1 MLPADGVV
9 LAGGQSRRMGRPK
22 HALTTPSGVSLLAS
36 AWRVLTEACAGH
48 VWVSGRESDPLRQ
61 YPEVVDRF
69 PGLGPL
75 AGIEAALSQ
84 CRQEWLCVLAVDLP
98 FVPSSLFVSLY
109 EASQRQYHAD
119 VLYPVA
125 SGVRHQPLAALWHV
139 RSHSVVKDFLSSGQA
154 PRVESLM
161 ERLPT
166 ATVAIDEPGWLLNV
180 NTPDDWA
187 AAQARWRP

>member
-9 LAGGQSRRMGRPK
+9 LAGGQSRRMGQPK
-22 HALTTPSGVSLLAS
+22 HALTTPSGGDLLAS
-36 AWRVLTEACAGH
+36 AWHVLTAVCEGP
-48 VWVSGRESDPLRQ
+48 VWVSRRDSTPSPQ

-98 FVPSSLFVSLY
+98 FVPTRLFVSLY
-109 EASQRQYHAD
+109 EASQRQQHTA
-119 VLYPVA
+119 VVYPTIP
-125 SGVRHQPLAALWHV
+125 GGRHQPLAALWHV
-139 RSHSVVKDFLSSGQA
+139 GAHSVLKDFLASGQA
-154 PRVESLM
+154 PRVQSVM
-161 ERLPT
+161 ERLPSV
-166 ATVAIDEPGWLLNV
+166 AVAINEPDWLLNV